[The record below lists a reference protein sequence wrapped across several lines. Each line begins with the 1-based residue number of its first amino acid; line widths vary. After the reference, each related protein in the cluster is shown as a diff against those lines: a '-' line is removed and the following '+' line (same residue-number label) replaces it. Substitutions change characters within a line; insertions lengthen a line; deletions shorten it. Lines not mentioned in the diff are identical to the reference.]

1 MRLTPP
7 ELRILDEPTCERI
20 HTTAL
25 QILRQK
31 GFRVA
36 SARLR
41 QMLAKAGAEVDD
53 RREIVTLSEVLV
65 SEALASAPDK
75 LDIYDLDGGAVCFC
89 QGSVLDTI
97 GTYVEAVAWLEHGAD
112 RLRPATLAD
121 LRNALK
127 LADALPLVQKAG
139 VIVTPLDL
147 PVQAQTRQA
156 LLAILTTTRKS
167 LSFGIQNE
175 EQARLI
181 FDALSVGAPGLDLSK
196 QPVGTFACSP
206 TSPLLID
213 EDTGDTLV
221 FTLGRGLVPVLAP
234 CPMAGATSQFSVIGT
249 VLQQVVENLFM
260 VAAKFAVDSSAPLLW
275 GGAAGPMDMRA
286 GDVSYGAI
294 ERSLMMLA
302 NIDMA
307 RHFGLPCHSPAAS
320 VDSCLIDAQLG
331 AEKTWTYLTRVL
343 SRAATGMA
351 VGAVTNGKAVSLEQM
366 VIDVDLINCAKRL
379 AEGIEADHM
388 EAAAQEILDV
398 GHGGDFMTADSTL
411 ELLREANEYYYP
423 ATFNRSGT
431 SAAPMLDRAH
441 EEARRILAEW
451 ECPVPESIC
460 CELARLLT
468 E

>member
-1 MRLTPP
+1 MRLTPS
-7 ELRILDEPTCERI
+7 ELRILDESVCGRI
-20 HTTAL
+20 RTTSL
-25 QILRQK
+25 RILREK

-36 SARLR
+36 SGRLR
-41 QMLAKAGAEVDD
+41 QLLSNAGARVDD
-53 RREIVTLSEVLV
+53 QREVVTLPEELV
-65 SEALASAPDK
+65 SEAMASAPGE
-75 LDIYDLDGGAVCFC
+75 LDFHDLDGRPVRLC
-89 QGSVLDTI
+89 QGSILDTI

-127 LADALPLVQKAG
+127 LADALPLVQKTG

-147 PVQAQTRQA
+147 PVEEQTRQA

-181 FDALSVGAPGLDLSK
+181 FDALSVAAPKLDLAK

-206 TSPLLID
+206 TSPLVID
-213 EDTGDTLV
+213 EDTGNTLI
-221 FTLGRGLVPVLAP
+221 FTLGKGLVPVLAP

-260 VAAKFAVDSSAPLLW
+260 VAAKFAVDPDAALLW

-307 RHFGLPCHSPAAS
+307 RHLGVPCHSPAAS

-343 SRAATGMA
+343 SSAATGVA

-379 AEGIEADHM
+379 AEGIETDHL
-388 EAAAQEILDV
+388 ETAVQEILDV
-398 GHGGDFMTADSTL
+398 EHGGDFMTADSTL

-423 ATFNRSGT
+423 ATFNRNGT
-431 SAAPMLDRAH
+431 SASPMLDRAH
-441 EEARRILAEW
+441 EEASRILAEW
-451 ECPVPESIC
+451 ECPVPEPIC
-460 CELARLLT
+460 CELERLLAG
-468 E
+468 

>member
-1 MRLTPP
+1 
-7 ELRILDEPTCERI
+7 LDEPTCERI
-20 HTTAL
+20 RTTAL
-25 QILRQK
+25 QILREK

-41 QMLAKAGAEVDD
+41 QLLADAGAEVDGQ
-53 RREIVTLSEVLV
+53 REIVALPDELV
-65 SEALASAPDK
+65 SEALASAPGD
-75 LDIYDLDGGAVCFC
+75 LEICDLDGHPVRFC
-89 QGSVLDTI
+89 PGSILDTI
-97 GTYVEAVAWLEHGAD
+97 GTYVEAVAWLDHGAE

-127 LADALPLVQKAG
+127 LADALPLVQKTG

-147 PVQAQTRQA
+147 PVEEQTRQA
-156 LLAILTTTRKS
+156 LLAILTTTRKA

-181 FDALSVGAPGLDLSK
+181 FDALSVAAPQLDLPK

-206 TSPLLID
+206 TSPLVID
-213 EDTGDTLV
+213 EDTGNTLT
-221 FTLGRGLVPVLAP
+221 FALGRGLVPVLAP

-260 VAAKFAVDSSAPLLW
+260 VAAKFAVDPDAPLLW

-286 GDVSYGAI
+286 GDVSYGGI

-307 RHFGLPCHSPAAS
+307 RHLGLPCHSPAAS
-320 VDSCLIDAQLG
+320 VDSCLVDAQLG
-331 AEKTWTYLTRVL
+331 AEKTWTYLTRLL
-343 SRAATGMA
+343 SSAATGMA
-351 VGAVTNGKAVSLEQM
+351 AGAVTNGKAVSLEQM

-379 AEGIEADHM
+379 AEGIETDYLD
-388 EAAAQEILDV
+388 AAAQEILDV
-398 GHGGDFMTADSTL
+398 AHGGDFMTADATL
-411 ELLREANEYYYP
+411 ALLREASEYYYP
-423 ATFNRSGT
+423 ATFNRNGT

-441 EEARRILAEW
+441 EEAKRILAEW
-451 ECPVPESIC
+451 QCLVPEPVSD
-460 CELARLLT
+460 ELERLLT